1 MKPVD
6 SLLEADPRYAT
17 MVRVNEQTGEVR
29 PVHISDLDSLVR
41 HIELGPAVPE
51 KVRLQFDVARS
62 AFVYS
67 WFAYD
72 LVTLAERHSYA
83 VVELALRL
91 RAERDAPVPA
101 PDKRTLK
108 PLLDVAI
115 QRHWLRRE
123 DFEVPS
129 PAGSGRTI
137 SILDMMKGLRNNL
150 AHGNMHLFPD
160 GSFETIRLCSAI
172 ISKLFPDQPD
182 ACAPEPR

>member
-1 MKPVD
+1 
-6 SLLEADPRYAT
+6 

-91 RAERDAPVPA
+91 RAERDAPAPA

-108 PLLDVAI
+108 PLLDIAL
-115 QRHWLRRE
+115 QRRWLRRE

-129 PAGSGRTI
+129 PGGSGKTI
-137 SILDMMKGLRNNL
+137 SVLDMMRELRNDL
-150 AHGNMHLFPD
+150 AHGNMHLFHD
-160 GSFETIRLCSAI
+160 GSLEIIRLCAEI
-172 ISKLFPDQPD
+172 VSKLFSDQPVSSELMKN
-182 ACAPEPR
+182 P